1 MNIES
6 IRSYCL
12 GKKATTESLPFDDKT
27 LTFKVAGKIFAATNL
42 EEHPLRIT
50 MKCDPDKAIEL
61 RERYKSIEAGY
72 HSNKKHWNT
81 IEVNG
86 ELSKEM
92 ICQLIDHSY
101 QLVVAKLPKKIR
113 EQYSLKL

>member
-1 MNIES
+1 VNIES
-6 IRSYCL
+6 MRSYCL

-81 IEVNG
+81 IIIDG
-86 ELSKEM
+86 LSLKQVQEW
-92 ICQLIDHSY
+92 IDHSY
-101 QLVVAKLPKKIR
+101 QLVWDKLPKKI
-113 EQYSLKL
+113 KV